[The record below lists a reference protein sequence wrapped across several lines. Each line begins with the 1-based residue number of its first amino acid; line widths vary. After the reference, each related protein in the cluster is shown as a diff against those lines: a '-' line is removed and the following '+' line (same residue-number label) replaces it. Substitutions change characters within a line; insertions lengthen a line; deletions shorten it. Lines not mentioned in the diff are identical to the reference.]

1 VPVRFGVVL
10 AIGFGVLI
18 AYLASLNTTRVRV
31 ALSGDRGWEVP
42 LAALVVGAFLTG
54 VVLTL
59 VCVLVRDLG
68 RSLRRFRQDRARRR
82 GGSEA
87 PGGGLPSEPR
97 LERANAGPQFHTPR
111 EATPALER
119 LTSEETPAA
128 RSQAEVGVARTD
140 IPRE

>member
-1 VPVRFGVVL
+1 MPVRLGVVL

-54 VVLTL
+54 VALTL

-68 RSLRRFRQDRARRR
+68 RSLHRYRQDRARRR
-82 GGSEA
+82 GDSGASGAELA
-87 PGGGLPSEPR
+87 SEPR
-97 LERANAGPQFHTPR
+97 LESANAGRQSHTAR
-111 EATPALER
+111 EVMSAPER
-119 LTSEETPAA
+119 LTSGEMSAV
-128 RSQAEVGVARTD
+128 RSEAEVGATRSD
-140 IPRE
+140 IPRA

>member
-1 VPVRFGVVL
+1 MRLGVVL
-10 AIGFGVLI
+10 AIGFGVVI

-54 VVLTL
+54 VALTL

-68 RSLRRFRQDRARRR
+68 RSLRRYRQDRARRR
-82 GGSEA
+82 GGFEA
-87 PGGGLPSEPR
+87 PGAGLTSEPR
-97 LERANAGPQFHTPR
+97 LESANAGRQFHTPR
-111 EATPALER
+111 EATPAAER
-119 LTSEETPAA
+119 LTSEEMPAV
-128 RSQAEVGVARTD
+128 RSQAEVGAARSN